1 MTSQRTVVFVTYES
15 EFAKAGG
22 LGAVMGVLPKH
33 MAQHEKCFVLAP
45 HFKHITDLDGLVQRA
60 KIKDFA
66 ALPPFSVSIG
76 ETTYSVEMIK
86 VTGLDGFE
94 TYLLSADGFFTAR
107 VDPYVNLRDPASP
120 LDPDTNPI
128 DHDKLTE
135 DALFFCAIVP
145 RALAQLGATRDL
157 VLQLQDWET
166 ACVAQAV
173 KMAADVQAMACVLTV
188 HNPYDRYL
196 GGTGSALIAA
206 LLSHLDLQAQNVLT
220 QMIPLVDGP
229 LSTVSQNFALELTND
244 PLHARVFADHLQSVL
259 RRKGLV
265 GIDNGLFGKRAFPFS
280 AQAEQQ
286 AGQGDFDA
294 IQREKWARR
303 EKLAQVI
310 AGYERELAQ
319 ASDPGKD
326 AWGVDLDLSDP
337 RLPVFLVMGR
347 DDPRQKGFSVIAE
360 AIRRIPVGRARFI
373 FTPMPGAEGLVGLE
387 FLKRLAHDRP
397 AEVKVFPF
405 RLAPAPF
412 GALSNGSS
420 YMVMGSLYEPFGA
433 ANEAYLAG
441 MPVVA
446 RATGGLVQQVVPHSN
461 AGLSRYGQELVRKF
475 HAKDSAPSGFLFR
488 EPSTLEDV
496 DGWQALVDCAYWNQ
510 EPKGD
515 RIADDRKYVPLFEAM
530 VQAAAQALWAAIDF
544 YASDQTGYAA
554 MIYAGYHTLDNFS
567 WERAVREYRRL
578 YDQACEQAGE

>member
-1 MTSQRTVVFVTYES
+1 MTQGKGQRTIVFVTYES
-15 EFAKAGG
+15 EFARAGG
-22 LGAVMGVLPKH
+22 LGAVMSVLPRH
-33 MAQHEKCFVLAP
+33 MAQYEKCLVLAP
-45 HFKHITDLDGLVQRA
+45 HFKHITDLDALLQRG
-60 KIKDFA
+60 KIEAFSALA
-66 ALPPFSVSIG
+66 ALSVSLG
-76 ETTYSVEMIK
+76 GATYSVEMTR

-128 DHDKLTE
+128 VHDKLTG

-145 RALAQLGATRDL
+145 AALAQLGLTRDL

-173 KMAADVQAMACVLTV
+173 RVTPGVETAACVLTV

-196 GGTGSALIAA
+196 GGTPSALIAD
-206 LLSHLDLQAQNVLT
+206 LLAHLDLRAQNVLT
-220 QMIPLVDGP
+220 QMIPLMDGP
-229 LSTVSQNFALELTND
+229 LSTVSQNFAVELTSD
-244 PLHARVFADHLQSVL
+244 PLHTRVFADHLQSAL
-259 RRKGLV
+259 KSKGLV
-265 GIDNGLFGKRAFPFS
+265 GIDNGLFGERVFPFS
-280 AQAEQQ
+280 ADDVET
-286 AGQGDFDA
+286 

-303 EKLAQVI
+303 TELGQVLAD
-310 AGYERELAQ
+310 YERELAQ
-319 ASDPGKD
+319 ASDPGRD

-347 DDPRQKGFSVIAE
+347 DDPRQKGFDVVAE
-360 AIRRIPVGRARFI
+360 AIRRIPAGQARFI
-373 FTPMPGAEGLVGLE
+373 FTPMPGAEGLVGLR
-387 FLKRLAHDRP
+387 FLKKLAQDRP

-446 RATGGLVQQVVPHSN
+446 RATGGLVQQVVPGSN
-461 AGLSRYGQELVRKF
+461 AGLSRHGQELVRKF
-475 HAKDSAPSGFLFR
+475 HPKGSPPTGFLFR
-488 EPSTLEDV
+488 EPPTPDEV
-496 DGWQALVDCAYWNQ
+496 DGWQALVDCAYWEQ

-515 RIADDRKYVPLFEAM
+515 RVEERKAIPLFEAM
-530 VQAAAQALWAAIDF
+530 VQAAASALQAAIDL
-544 YASDQTGYAA
+544 YTSDQAGYAA
-554 MIYAGYHTLDNFS
+554 MIYAGYKMLDNFS
-567 WERAVREYRRL
+567 WERAVGEYVRL
-578 YDQACEQAGE
+578 YDQATKVRRTF